1 MQTERQWRENE
12 QLRYISDYYDALEEA
27 REFASNISNNAVAVK
42 ASEKVINIF
51 YKALQ
56 QKAKYIVKSSSKW
69 RKKQSIFSKIAD
81 IKKER
86 KELKKENDKTR
97 AYIKELEFRIE
108 RLTSLISNNNNNS
121 AESTEQADET
131 EQSEQLTGEV
141 LTELEEP
148 KVDVIENS
156 DDDDG
161 SLLVF

>member
-12 QLRYISDYYDALEEA
+12 QLRYISDYYEALEEA
-27 REFASNISNNAVAVK
+27 CEHASNISNNIKGAEAFNKTISVF
-42 ASEKVINIF
+42 SD
-51 YKALQ
+51 ALK
-56 QKAKYIVKSSSKW
+56 QKAKYLVKGSSKW

-81 IKKER
+81 RRMKR

-108 RLTSLISNNNNNS
+108 RLTNLISKNNNNS

-141 LTELEEP
+141 LTGLEEP

>member
-12 QLRYISDYYDALEEA
+12 QLRYISDYYEALEEA
-27 REFASNISNNAVAVK
+27 CEHASNISNNIKGAEAFTKIISVFSKGA
-42 ASEKVINIF
+42 EK
-51 YKALQ
+51 
-56 QKAKYIVKSSSKW
+56 KAKYMTKSSSKW
-69 RKKQSIFSKIAD
+69 WKRQSIFSKIAD
-81 IKKER
+81 RRKER

-121 AESTEQADET
+121 AESTEQADEI

-141 LTELEEP
+141 LTGLEEP